1 MYLKQANNK
10 KTGRTYL
17 SMVQNYYDKDKG
29 YSRTKTIESFGYLDE
44 LEKQFDDPVARVFDT
59 SSTC

>member
-29 YSRTKTIESFGYLDE
+29 YSGQRRLSRLATLMN
-44 LEKQFDDPVARVFDT
+44 
-59 SSTC
+59 